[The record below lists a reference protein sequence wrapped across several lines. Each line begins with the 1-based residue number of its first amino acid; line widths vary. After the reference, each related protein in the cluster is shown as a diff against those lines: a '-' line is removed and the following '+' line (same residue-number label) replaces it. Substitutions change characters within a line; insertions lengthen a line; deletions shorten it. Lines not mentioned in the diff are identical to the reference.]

1 MTEKLFKALYKHDN
15 QIYHKFAHVMHSILF
30 DTSMDISRYGQGH
43 ITYTGTIN
51 DDPCLQTQFSE
62 CSSLVL
68 NIYLHACVKK
78 KCMPYKQLFLR
89 GKYLNNFY
97 IKIVYILRSHSFIFI
112 IKTLQKASSTNNLTT
127 LGFNGSTKLLL

>member
-1 MTEKLFKALYKHDN
+1 
-15 QIYHKFAHVMHSILF
+15 MHSTLF

-78 KCMPYKQLFLR
+78 KCMPYTQLFWGEIFKQLLSQDC
-89 GKYLNNFY
+89 LHS
-97 IKIVYILRSHSFIFI
+97 KISFIHFYH
-112 IKTLQKASSTNNLTT
+112 
-127 LGFNGSTKLLL
+127 